1 MCMPAEWWSP
11 VVNNLALLEG
21 GNVEVGFLAS
31 SIDLSRRP
39 AVATCS
45 WMDGTTATLHVDPD
59 DDCAAIRRQLADVGP
74 GLPQPELDNSIFWVP
89 DDETSSPFL
98 VHAWVL
104 QELGRSAEYQPVAD
118 MWGERLELRYISG
131 GPSEIE
137 AILHLPSRGYAVRMP
152 IEISPPGAKYI
163 DMAYALA
170 KSACAIDPGNR
181 QAADPH
187 DGLPTYF
194 GPAY

>member
-1 MCMPAEWWSP
+1 M
-11 VVNNLALLEG
+11 VNNLALLEG